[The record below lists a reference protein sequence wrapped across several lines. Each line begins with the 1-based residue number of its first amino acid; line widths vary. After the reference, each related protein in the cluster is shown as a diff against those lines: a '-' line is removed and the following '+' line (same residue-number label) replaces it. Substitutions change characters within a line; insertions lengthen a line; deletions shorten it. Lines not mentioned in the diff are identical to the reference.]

1 MKRHR
6 VEWVRAAE
14 RDLERVIEFIAVDSV
29 NNALAAAERIEA
41 AAESLSLFPRRGHAV
56 PELVR
61 LGLNDW
67 LELSVRPWRLVYRV
81 RGQRVQVVALFDGR
95 RDLSDVLFER
105 VIGLDE

>member
-6 VEWVRAAE
+6 VEWARAAE
-14 RDLERVIEFIAVDSV
+14 RDLERLVEFVAADSV
-29 NNALAAAERIEA
+29 QSALAIAERIEA
-41 AAESLSLFPRRGHAV
+41 AAESLSVFPRRGHAV

-61 LGLNDW
+61 LGLKEW

-81 RGQRVQVVALFDGR
+81 RASRVQVVAVFDGR

-105 VIGLDE
+105 LISLDD